1 MKTILILLSLSI
13 MWRGS
18 WKNEDG
24 DFSISYIISY
34 ILALVAWGII
44 VFGNVVE

>member
-1 MKTILILLSLSI
+1 MKAILILLSLSM

-24 DFSISYIISY
+24 NVSIPYIISF
-34 ILALVAWGII
+34 ILAIVAWGII
-44 VFGNVVE
+44 MFGNVVE